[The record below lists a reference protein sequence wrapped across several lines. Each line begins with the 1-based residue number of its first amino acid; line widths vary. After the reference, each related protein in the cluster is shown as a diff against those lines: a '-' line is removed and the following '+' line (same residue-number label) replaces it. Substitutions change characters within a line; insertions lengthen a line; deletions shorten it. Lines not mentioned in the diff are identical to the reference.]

1 MINDLEFINMDLSII
16 ILSFNTRD
24 ITDECLR
31 RLQSSVDSCQT
42 KLKNKIQVIV
52 LDNASSD
59 GSVEM
64 IKNRIKQIATPRQS
78 GARNDINLELIESKE
93 NTGYSKGNNIAF
105 QKTKYP
111 LVLFLNSDVFVEAD
125 SIEKAIK
132 YFIEHNC
139 DILGIKLRFE
149 NGTFQPS
156 GGFLPNPLNVILWI
170 LGIGQIYNPFHP
182 KSKSFFEKERE
193 VGWVMGA
200 FFMIKKQVFE
210 KLKGFDEDIF
220 MYMDEVDLCK
230 RAKIKGFKV
239 CFTPSVEVIHL
250 HRASSKDNP
259 ENAFTRELTGIK
271 YYFEK
276 YYPKH
281 YPFTRVFLFLGL
293 ILRILAFSLLGKIN
307 RAKAYA
313 RGLKVV

>member
-1 MINDLEFINMDLSII
+1 MDLSVI
-16 ILSFNTRD
+16 ILSYNTKE

-59 GSVEM
+59 GSAKM
-64 IKNRIKQIATPRQS
+64 ISKKHPWV
-78 GARNDINLELIESKE
+78 ELIESKE

-111 LVLFLNSDVFVEAD
+111 LVLFLNSDVFVEAY
-125 SIEKAIK
+125 SIEKAVQ
-132 YFIEHNC
+132 YFTEHNC
-139 DILGIKLRFE
+139 DILGVKLRFE
-149 NGTFQPS
+149 DGTFQPS

-182 KSKSFFEKERE
+182 KSKSFFEKERD

-210 KLKGFDEDIF
+210 KIEGFDEDIF

-259 ENAFTRELTGIK
+259 ENVFTRELTGIK

-281 YPFTRVFLFLGL
+281 YPFTRVFLLLGL

-307 RAKAYA
+307 RAKAYT